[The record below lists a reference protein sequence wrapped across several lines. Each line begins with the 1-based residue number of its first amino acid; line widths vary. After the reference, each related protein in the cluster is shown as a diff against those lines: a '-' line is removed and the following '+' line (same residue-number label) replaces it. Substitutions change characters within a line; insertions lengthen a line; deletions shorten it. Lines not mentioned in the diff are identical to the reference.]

1 MTATSRSSAPAPAP
15 TVPPL
20 RRAID
25 RVVGERDP
33 GLLLTVAA
41 AVLLGLAYAVWAT
54 QRQRWYLTDGYDLGI
69 FDQAARHLAHLQW
82 PASSIREV
90 DNLWGDHFHPIIV
103 VWGLARAIWPS
114 PNALLATQALVVVA
128 AMVPLYL
135 FARERAGRWPAVL
148 LALTYGSS
156 WGVQRAID
164 FDVHELAF
172 APLFLACAVLAADRR
187 RWRWYWVSVLLLL
200 AVKEDV
206 SLLVVAVGLWLGL
219 AGERRQGLLT
229 MALGA
234 AWYLAATRWW
244 IPHFADGQPF
254 SYWSYHQFGDGL
266 FSALGHIATHPWKLV
281 TVALEPDPKPE
292 TLLLLFAPFLL
303 ITPWLTRLAVI
314 PLPLLAERFLSDQP
328 VYWGNAF
335 HYSLLPMAA
344 TAIASA
350 GGIGTIR
357 GWIARRAPAA
367 DAARAPDAA
376 RGPRRRRPGLAAVPV
391 AIAAAGLLI
400 GTASWFKVY
409 GSHGSF
415 GESPLA
421 SMARLQPPARVVD
434 RELLDRVVAAV
445 PGSGSI
451 AAPQMLQP
459 HLTGRD
465 QDVYL
470 LESRLVAE
478 PVHAA
483 SADNVVLDLPGSDI
497 VNLDPGQMGRVMAAV
512 EQRLASGDLI
522 PVRAFAQG
530 WVILRSPRAPGGA
543 RRAADLPPLTGAPAD
558 AARRALRRWSAETG
572 RWLGACNRA
581 IGCSPRALDELRRA
595 AVAQT
600 AALRA
605 AAAAATGGCR
615 GVLDEAVPTPDLVV
629 GRLAKRSA
637 NPQDVPAATWLV
649 RALEAQYLGAGRR
662 ALLVCS
668 RSRIATP
675 APPDATPALPG

>member
-1 MTATSRSSAPAPAP
+1 MTADSRAPAAPSAPTAR
-15 TVPPL
+15 L
-20 RRAID
+20 RRATA
-25 RVVGERDP
+25 RVVGDRDP

-114 PNALLATQALVVVA
+114 PNALLVTQAAVVAA

-135 FARERAGRWPAVL
+135 FARERAGRWPAL
-148 LALTYGSS
+148 LIALAYGSS

-172 APLFLACAVLAADRR
+172 GPLFLACAVLFADRR
-187 RWRWYWVSVLLLL
+187 RWGWYWLSALLLL
-200 AVKEDV
+200 TVKEDV
-206 SLLVVAVGLWLGL
+206 SLLVVAVGLWLAL
-219 AGERRQGLLT
+219 AGERRHGLAT

-254 SYWSYHQFGDGL
+254 SYWSYHQFGDDL
-266 FSALGHIATHPWKLV
+266 PSALGHLITHPWKLV
-281 TVALEPDPKPE
+281 TVAVSPAPKAE
-292 TLLLLFAPFLL
+292 TLLFLFAPFLL
-303 ITPWLTRLAVI
+303 VTPWLTRLAVI

-344 TAIASA
+344 LAIASA
-350 GGIGTIR
+350 GGVGTIR
-357 GWIARRAPAA
+357 GWIAARPAWADRRAL
-367 DAARAPDAA
+367 RA
-376 RGPRRRRPGLAAVPV
+376 LPV
-391 AIAAAGLLI
+391 ALAAAGLVV
-400 GTASWFKVY
+400 GTGAWFKVY
-409 GSHGSF
+409 GSHGTF

-445 PGSGSI
+445 PRSGAI

-465 QDVYL
+465 QDVFL
-470 LESRLVAE
+470 LESRNPDE

-497 VNLDPGQMGRVMAAV
+497 VNLDPGEMARVMDAV
-512 EQRLASGDLI
+512 EQRLVRGDLV
-522 PVRAFAQG
+522 PVRAFGEG
-530 WVILRSPRAPGGA
+530 WIILRSPRAPGGA
-543 RRAADLPPLTGAPAD
+543 RRPADLAPLSGRGAD
-558 AARRALRRWSAETG
+558 DARRALRRWSAETG
-572 RWLGACNRA
+572 RWLAACTPA
-581 IGCSPRALDELRRA
+581 IGCTAPALAELRRA
-595 AVAQT
+595 ARQQT

-605 AAAAATGGCR
+605 AAAAAEGGCR
-615 GVLDEAVPTPDLVV
+615 GVLDEAAKTPDLVV
-629 GRLAKRSA
+629 ARLADRSA
-637 NPQDVPAATWLV
+637 NPQDVSAATWL
-649 RALEAQYLGAGRR
+649 RRTLEARYLGAPRR
-662 ALLVCS
+662 ALLVCT
-668 RSRIATP
+668 RSAVATP
-675 APPDATPALPG
+675 APPDASAAMPR